1 MRRLAIVLAVLCA
14 MTPTDRAQAQFET
27 RIKDIA
33 SVQGTRGNYLFGYGL
48 VIGLNGTGD
57 TLRSAPFTQQ
67 SLRSMLDRMGVNI
80 RNIDARTRNIAAVMV
95 TADLPSSS
103 TPGSRIDVSVA
114 SMGDAMSLTGGT
126 LLLTALQG
134 ADGEI
139 YGAAQGAIAV
149 SGFQA
154 GGRNETVSQGVPTA
168 GRIANGALVER
179 ASPAQFQQAESIVFE
194 LHNPDFNTAVQVA
207 DVINI
212 MAKQRF
218 RMPIARELD
227 NRRVLVR
234 LPAQMPASRIIAE
247 VGNVRVTPDTSARVV
262 IDERTGTIIVGR
274 DVQITPVAVS
284 HGSLNIRVTETPV
297 VSQPAPFSDGRTVTN
312 FESQVE
318 VYQSGDAIG
327 VVAGASL
334 QSLVAGL
341 NKMGLKPTGIIAVL
355 QAIKTAG
362 ALQGELVVQ

>member
-1 MRRLAIVLAVLCA
+1 MRGFAVLIGLICFL
-14 MTPTDRAQAQFET
+14 MVSCRAEAQFEV

-33 SVQGTRGNYLFGYGL
+33 SVQGARGNYLFGYGL

-67 SLRSMLDRMGVNI
+67 SFRSLLDRMGVNI

-95 TADLPSSS
+95 MAELPAAAN
-103 TPGSRIDVSVA
+103 PGSRIDVTVA
-114 SMGDAMSLTGGT
+114 SMGDATSLSGGA

-139 YGAAQGAIAV
+139 YGAAQGPIVV
-149 SGFQA
+149 SGYQA
-154 GGRNETVSQGVPTA
+154 NGRNESLAQGVPTS

-179 ASPAQFQQAESIVFE
+179 ASPAQMQQSESIIFE

-212 MAKQRF
+212 MAKQRY
-218 RMPIARELD
+218 RTTIARELD
-227 NRRVLVR
+227 NRRVLIR
-234 LPAQMPASRIIAE
+234 LPAQVPASRVIAE
-247 VGNVRVTPDTSARVV
+247 VGSVHVTPDTAARVV
-262 IDERTGTIIVGR
+262 VDERTGTIIVGR

-297 VSQPAPFSDGRTVTN
+297 VSQPTPFSDGRTVTN
-312 FESQVE
+312 TESQVE
-318 VYQSGDAIG
+318 VSQEGDAMTI
-327 VVAGASL
+327 VAGASL

-341 NKMGLKPTGIIAVL
+341 NRMGLKPTGIIAVL

>member
-1 MRRLAIVLAVLCA
+1 MKKLGAFAALTFVFLSLSAR
-14 MTPTDRAQAQFET
+14 AQFET

-33 SVQGTRGNYLFGYGL
+33 TVQGTRGNHLFGYGL
-48 VIGLNGTGD
+48 VVGLNGTGD

-67 SLRSMLDRMGVNI
+67 SFRSMLDRMGVNI

-95 TADLPSSS
+95 MAELPSSS

-114 SMGDAMSLTGGT
+114 SLGDATSLGGGS

-139 YGAAQGAIAV
+139 YAAAQGPIAV

-154 GGRNETVSQGVPTA
+154 GGRNETVSQGIPTS

-179 ASPAQFQQAESIVFE
+179 ASPAKFDQSESVVFE
-194 LHNPDFNTAVQVA
+194 LLNPDFNTAVQVA
-207 DVINI
+207 DVINVV
-212 MAKQRF
+212 AKQRF
-218 RMPIARELD
+218 RSPVARELD
-227 NRRVLVR
+227 NRRILVR
-234 LPAQMPASRIIAE
+234 LPAQVPASRMIAE
-247 VGNVRVTPDTSARVV
+247 IGNIRVTPDVSARVV
-262 IDERTGTIIVGR
+262 IDEKTGTIIVGR

-297 VSQPAPFSDGRTVTN
+297 VSQPLPFADGRTVRDT
-312 FESQVE
+312 ETQVE
-318 VYQSGDAIG
+318 VYQEGDKMG
-327 VVAGASL
+327 VIAGASL

-341 NKMGLKPTGIIAVL
+341 NRMGLKPSGIIAVL

>member
-1 MRRLAIVLAVLCA
+1 MRKLSALAALAFVFLSVSA
-14 MTPTDRAQAQFET
+14 SAQFET

-33 SVQGTRGNYLFGYGL
+33 TVQGTRGNHLFGYGL
-48 VIGLNGTGD
+48 VVGLNGSGD

-67 SLRSMLDRMGVNI
+67 SFQSMLDRMGVNI

-95 TADLPSSS
+95 MAELPSSA

-114 SMGDAMSLTGGT
+114 SLGDATSLGGGS

-139 YGAAQGAIAV
+139 YAAAQGPIAV

-154 GGRNETVSQGVPTA
+154 GGRNETVSQGIPTS

-179 ASPAQFQQAESIVFE
+179 ASPAKFDQTESVVFE
-194 LHNPDFNTAVQVA
+194 LLNPDFNTAVQVA
-207 DVINI
+207 DVINVV
-212 MAKQRF
+212 AKQRF
-218 RMPIARELD
+218 RAPVARELD
-227 NRRVLVR
+227 NRRILVR
-234 LPAQMPASRIIAE
+234 LPAQVPASRMIAE
-247 VGNVRVTPDTSARVV
+247 IGNMRVTPDVSARVV
-262 IDERTGTIIVGR
+262 IDEKTGTIIVGR

-284 HGSLNIRVTETPV
+284 HGNLNIRVTETPV
-297 VSQPAPFSDGRTVTN
+297 VSQPLPFADGRTVRDT
-312 FESQVE
+312 ETQVE
-318 VYQSGDAIG
+318 VYQEGDKMG
-327 VVAGASL
+327 VIAGASL

-341 NKMGLKPTGIIAVL
+341 NRMGLKPSGIIAVL

-362 ALQGELVVQ
+362 ALQGELIVQ

>member
-1 MRRLAIVLAVLCA
+1 VLIAILFAVLQPVHA
-14 MTPTDRAQAQFET
+14 FAQFET

-33 SVQGTRGNYLFGYGL
+33 SVQGARGNHLFGYGL

-67 SLRSMLDRMGVNI
+67 SFQSMLDRMGVNI

-95 TADLPSSS
+95 MAELPPSAN
-103 TPGSRIDVSVA
+103 PGSRLDVTVA
-114 SMGDAMSLTGGT
+114 SMGDATSLAGGS

-139 YGAAQGAIAV
+139 YGAAQGPIAV

-154 GGRNETVSQGVPTA
+154 GGRNETISQGVPTT

-179 ASPAQFQQAESIVFE
+179 ASPAQLQQSESVVFE
-194 LHNPDFNTAVQVA
+194 LHNPDFNTAVQIA
-207 DVINI
+207 DVINV
-212 MAKQRF
+212 MARQRF
-218 RMPIARELD
+218 KLAIARELD

-234 LPAQMPASRIIAE
+234 LPAQMPASRVIAE
-247 VGNVRVTPDTSARVV
+247 VGNVRVTPDTTARVV

-297 VSQPAPFSDGRTVTN
+297 FSQPEPFSDGRTVTN
-312 FESQVE
+312 TESQVQ
-318 VYQSGDAIG
+318 VYQEGDTIG

-341 NKMGLKPTGIIAVL
+341 NRMGLKPTGIIAVL